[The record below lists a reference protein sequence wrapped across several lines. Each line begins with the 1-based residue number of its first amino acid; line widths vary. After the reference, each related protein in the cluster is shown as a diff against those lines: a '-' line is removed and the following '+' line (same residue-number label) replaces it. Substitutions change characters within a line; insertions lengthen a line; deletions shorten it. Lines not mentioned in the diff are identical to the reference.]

1 MHFFL
6 SYFAF
11 SDFPKLKTSKHSTYC
26 TSAQVAKR
34 LYIPILHLLYGF
46 VGLPVAFF
54 VVEQGAV
61 SDLAAD

>member
-1 MHFFL
+1 MVHT
-6 SYFAF
+6 ARV
-11 SDFPKLKTSKHSTYC
+11 T
-26 TSAQVAKR
+26 KR
-34 LYIPILHLLYGF
+34 LYIPIPILHLLYGF